1 MGMKI
6 EELKKE
12 LLEIKNELREEY
24 LSIKFDDDLIEFVG
38 TLPCFPAEKDRD
50 IIRETVERFN
60 G

>member
-24 LSIKFDDDLIEFVG
+24 LSIKFDDDLIEFG

-50 IIRETVERFN
+50 VIRETVERFN